1 VTASNDASTGS
12 PPAAMSRGM
21 GSIAVQRAR
30 IAALVGIACALC
42 APRAAAE
49 DTEPIHLAYDA
60 PAGCASEAAFLD
72 IVGRDGGQFVL
83 APETQ
88 PARSLLIHL
97 EGDGPF
103 RGTLVVRETDGTEAT
118 REMSGARCDD
128 VVRSLAVLV
137 ALSLEPPVSSPSE
150 PTPATLSPA
159 PSIPPPA
166 PAEPLPDVP
175 GLAAAIPGTESPDP
189 SGSSDD
195 GPVSVRPPQGWR
207 LDVSGETTL
216 STGAVPSL
224 DLGLAAYVELLDETP
239 SFLAP
244 SIRVGVDL
252 SKNQGDE
259 FLTTVRRLVGRLDVC
274 SFRLVLSRPWS
285 DDAFTLE
292 PCARIDVGRI
302 DVEAFEPW
310 AKVGAA
316 RLWVA
321 PAGLLRLR
329 WTSPRIFVELEGG
342 VAVPLVRER
351 FAFGPVGFTNPSPDF
366 EVPPIALTT
375 GLGFGVFIL

>member
-1 VTASNDASTGS
+1 VTALNNASTGS
-12 PPAAMSRGM
+12 PCTAMSRWM
-21 GSIAVQRAR
+21 GSIAVQRVR
-30 IAALVGIACALC
+30 IAALVGAFCAFC

-49 DTEPIHLAYDA
+49 DAEPIHLTYDA
-60 PAGCASEAAFLD
+60 PAGCASEPAFLD

-83 APETQ
+83 APDTQ
-88 PARSLLIHL
+88 PARSLLVHR

-103 RGTLVVRETDGTEAT
+103 RGTLVVRESDGIEAT

-137 ALSLEPPVSSPSE
+137 ALTLEPPV
-150 PTPATLSPA
+150 PTPAEPPTPET
-159 PSIPPPA
+159 PPP
-166 PAEPLPDVP
+166 PPPTPPSGLLEPLPAVP
-175 GLAAAIPGTESPDP
+175 GLAAAITGTASPDL

-195 GPVSVRPPQGWR
+195 GPVSARPPQGWR
-207 LDVSGETTL
+207 VDVSGETTL
-216 STGAVPSL
+216 STGAIPSL
-224 DLGLAAYVELLDETP
+224 DLGLAAYAELLDETP

-252 SKNQGDE
+252 SKNQGDG

-285 DDAFTLE
+285 DDAFTLQ

-302 DVEAFEPW
+302 DVEASEPW
-310 AKVGAA
+310 AEVDTT
-316 RLWVA
+316 RLWIA

-329 WTSPRIFVELEGG
+329 WTSPRMFVELEGG
-342 VAVPLVRER
+342 AAVPLVRER
-351 FAFGPVGFTNPSPDF
+351 FAFGPEISNPSSDF

>member
-49 DTEPIHLAYDA
+49 DAEPIHLAYDA

-83 APETQ
+83 APATQ
-88 PARSLLIHL
+88 PARSLRLHL
-97 EGDGPF
+97 EGEGPF

-118 REMSGARCDD
+118 REMTGARCDD

-137 ALSLEPPVSSPSE
+137 ALSLEPVPPHVVPTPETPPVSPTASE
-150 PTPATLSPA
+150 PEV
-159 PSIPPPA
+159 PPPA
-166 PAEPLPDVP
+166 PTGPVEPLPAVP
-175 GLAAAIPGTESPDP
+175 GLAAAIPGTESREP

-207 LDVSGETTL
+207 VDVSGETTL

-239 SFLAP
+239 SFLTP

-259 FLTTVRRLVGRLDVC
+259 FFTTVRRLVGRLDVC

-285 DDAFTLE
+285 DDAFTLQ
-292 PCARIDVGRI
+292 PCARLDVGRT
-302 DVEAFEPW
+302 DVEAFDTW
-310 AKVGAA
+310 AEVDAA

-321 PAGLLRLR
+321 PAALLRLR

-342 VAVPLVRER
+342 VAVPLVREH
-351 FAFGPVGFTNPSPDF
+351 FMTPESDF

-375 GLGFGVFIL
+375 GLGFGVFLL